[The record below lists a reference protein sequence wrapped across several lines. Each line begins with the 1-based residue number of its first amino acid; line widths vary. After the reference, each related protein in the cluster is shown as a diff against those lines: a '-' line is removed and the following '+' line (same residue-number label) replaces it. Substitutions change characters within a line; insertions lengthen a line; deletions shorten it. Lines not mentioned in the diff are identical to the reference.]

1 MPHQVVTAKLGRPT
15 EQRRAM
21 LRNLVRS
28 LFLHQRIQ
36 TTLPK
41 ARAASKLA
49 DRIITWALHAQK
61 ALDAGD
67 TPENRA
73 KALHYRRLA
82 LAALPDKDVV
92 AQVFEQMPRRYRDRT
107 SGFTRVLKVGYR
119 RGDAAHVA
127 ILELV

>member
-1 MPHQVVTAKLGRPT
+1 MPHQVVTEKLGRPT

-21 LRNLVRS
+21 VRNLVRS
-28 LFLHQRIQ
+28 LFIHERIQ

-41 ARAASKLA
+41 AKVARKMA
-49 DRIITWALHAQK
+49 DRIIAWALAAQK

-67 TPENRA
+67 TPQNRA

-82 LAALPDKDVV
+82 LATLPDKDVV
-92 AQVFEQMPRRYRDRT
+92 SKVFDQLPRRYRDRT
-107 SGFTRVLKVGYR
+107 SGFTRIVKVGYR
-119 RGDAAHVA
+119 PGDAAHMA

>member
-1 MPHQVVTAKLGRPT
+1 MPHQVVTEKLGRPT

-21 LRNLVRS
+21 VRNLVRS
-28 LFLHQRIQ
+28 LFIHERIQ

-41 ARAASKLA
+41 AKVARKMA
-49 DRIITWALHAQK
+49 DRIIAWALAAQK

-67 TPENRA
+67 TPQNRA

-82 LAALPDKDVV
+82 LATLPDKNVV
-92 AQVFEQMPRRYRDRT
+92 SKVFDQLPRRYRDRT
-107 SGFTRVLKVGYR
+107 SGFTRIVKVGYR
-119 RGDAAHVA
+119 PGDAAHMA

>member
-1 MPHQVVTAKLGRPT
+1 MPHQVVTEKLGRPT

-28 LFLHQRIQ
+28 LFLHERIQ
-36 TTLPK
+36 TTLPR
-41 ARAASKLA
+41 ARVASKLA
-49 DRIITWALHAQK
+49 DRIIAWALAAHK
-61 ALDAGD
+61 ALEAGD
-67 TPENRA
+67 TPANRA

-92 AQVFEQMPRRYRDRT
+92 AQVFENMPRRYQDRT
-107 SGFTRVLKVGYR
+107 SGFTRIVKVGYR
-119 RGDAAHVA
+119 PGDAAHVA